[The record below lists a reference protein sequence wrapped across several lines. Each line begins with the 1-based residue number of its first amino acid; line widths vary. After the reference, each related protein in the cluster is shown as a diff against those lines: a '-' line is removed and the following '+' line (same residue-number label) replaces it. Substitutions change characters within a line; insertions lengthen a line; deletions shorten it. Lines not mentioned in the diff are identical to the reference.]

1 MLTSEKEKDDVNQN
15 EGYLENN
22 EEVQKQQPSDESNE
36 MHFAEECGCGKPNKM
51 ENLKCDDCGKIFCD
65 KCHDAL
71 HA

>member
-36 MHFAEECGCGKPNKM
+36 MHFAEECGCGKDGEFEM
-51 ENLKCDDCGKIFCD
+51 
-65 KCHDAL
+65 
-71 HA
+71 